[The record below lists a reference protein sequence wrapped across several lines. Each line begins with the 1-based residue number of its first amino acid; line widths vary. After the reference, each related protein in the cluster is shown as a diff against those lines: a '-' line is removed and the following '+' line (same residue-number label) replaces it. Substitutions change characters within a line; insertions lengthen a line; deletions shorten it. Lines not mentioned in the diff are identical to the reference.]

1 MYLEHLGMFSKP
13 SYREGAVERLG
24 DYHAAGI
31 LTGRDLFLTMDG
43 PNGELDT
50 VSIDRLIEE
59 NFI

>member
-1 MYLEHLGMFSKP
+1 MFSKP

-43 PNGELDT
+43 PDGELDT
-50 VSIDRLIEE
+50 ASIGRLIEE
-59 NFI
+59 SFI